1 MTDARAETHVRLLA
15 EDQLRR
21 AVTSPRYRWL
31 DEDFREGGEPPDEV
45 GLLRVRAVLSA
56 LRQVGALSRATAA
69 RLAGE
74 FTSALAARGFH
85 EAGALLS
92 TVRTAGMDQ
101 PAAAGPAAGAAGAT
115 AGTTAGG
122 AASPGAGAPGGRYQA
137 VPVGT
142 VILAEREGHQGEV
155 HVQALVLAP
164 GRAAIVTTFISTWR
178 EPARTASGAPL
189 PQPAFPP
196 FGGSGLTDDQGRSYR
211 LSLEVGEGGW
221 LESGLLNIVP
231 VPPADVRW
239 LDMPTGPATRTRID
253 LTAPA
258 PAATVRSEPSA
269 PATVGGLLLVAVAE
283 TMLGGGPM
291 PGIAATQL
299 ASGLGEVTAALEAVH
314 ALPPDS
320 AAAAHLAALCQR
332 RAIEV
337 RGPLAE
343 RARTVP
349 LPVPWASVLSRGR
362 PSDGPPGAAPVVAV
376 LPELDGARFVLA
388 GLVSGERH
396 ASVLVF
402 AWGWEPQPREFR
414 PRQPFSWWARDDAG
428 RWHVGRA
435 SAFNSVAG
443 TFHLELQPPL
453 HPGIRSLDII
463 LTGTSRRVTATMP
476 IAWARPETG
485 PD

>member
-92 TVRTAGMDQ
+92 TARAAGLDEPAATGTAAGAGAG
-101 PAAAGPAAGAAGAT
+101 AAAGA
-115 AGTTAGG
+115 
-122 AASPGAGAPGGRYQA
+122 GAGAPGGRYLA

-178 EPARTASGAPL
+178 EPARTASGAPV

-239 LDMPTGPATRTRID
+239 LDMATGPATCTRID
-253 LTAPA
+253 LAGPA
-258 PAATVRSEPSA
+258 PAAMVRSEPSA

-291 PGIAATQL
+291 AGIAATQL
-299 ASGLGEVTAALEAVH
+299 ASSLGEVTAALEAVH

-337 RGPLAE
+337 RGPLAD

-349 LPVPWASVLSRGR
+349 LPVPWASLLSRGR
-362 PSDGPPGAAPVVAV
+362 PGDGPPGAAPVVAV

-396 ASVLVF
+396 ASLLVF

-428 RWHVGRA
+428 RWYVGRA
-435 SAFNSVAG
+435 SAFNSVDG

-463 LTGTSRRVTATMP
+463 LTGTSRRITATVP

-485 PD
+485 PDDQDISC